1 MGKDFNELMAVEIK
15 KSGNEMY
22 DYIVKKYNEGQSIG
36 YIADDIY
43 FKNKSLK
50 EKITKK
56 EAHGVAERIICDY
69 ILNKKDD
76 ANGHSK

>member
-1 MGKDFNELMAVEIK
+1 MNEDFNKLTAAEIK
-15 KSGNEMY
+15 KSGNDMY
-22 DYIVKKYNEGQSIG
+22 NHIIKKFNEGQSIG

-50 EKITKK
+50 EKTTKK
-56 EAHGVAERIICDY
+56 EAHEIAERIICDY